1 MKLDADMIQ
10 RQLAGARTDGERQEL
25 TEQLADSH
33 FNLGMTLLSAGD
45 FAEAA
50 NYFQRAIELEPDHIE
65 ALVNLGGLFGRAR
78 NLEMAVKTLQRAVD
92 LRPDSIPA
100 RVNLAAALSASDEFA
115 AAVTHY
121 EAILST
127 DPNNASAHAQL
138 ARCLV
143 ELSQIE
149 FAVEHLRAAVR
160 LNPNDFA
167 ATLTLA
173 WLQATSPDEAVRD
186 GASALKLAQQ
196 LHSASRG
203 ENLMV
208 LDVLAA
214 AFAEQGDFASAKATI
229 LDAETHLG
237 DRNPSV
243 RQILLARL
251 KEYEA
256 NQPHRDDDGKYP

>member
-1 MKLDADMIQ
+1 M
-10 RQLAGARTDGERQEL
+10 GEHE
-25 TEQLADSH
+25 TWSWP
-33 FNLGMTLLSAGD
+33 S
-45 FAEAA
+45 
-50 NYFQRAIELEPDHIE
+50 
-65 ALVNLGGLFGRAR
+65 
-78 NLEMAVKTLQRAVD
+78 TLQRAVD

-186 GASALKLAQQ
+186 GASA
-196 LHSASRG
+196 
-203 ENLMV
+203 
-208 LDVLAA
+208 
-214 AFAEQGDFASAKATI
+214 
-229 LDAETHLG
+229 
-237 DRNPSV
+237 
-243 RQILLARL
+243 
-251 KEYEA
+251 
-256 NQPHRDDDGKYP
+256 